1 MLRVSQSVVLGD
13 TSTEVVTLSPVRAGS
28 GGEVPPVARCAYPPS
43 TLTLTDMGQSVRLSA
58 PQREVRA
65 TAGDQLRVSDVL
77 ALEPLR
83 RGLPEIL
90 SGESR
95 LDQLVRWVHVGE
107 QRFIAS
113 LLREGDLL
121 LTTGMGLP
129 TDAAARAQFIDDL
142 ADRGVVGTVIEL
154 GAVIPEMPPEMVGAA
169 QRRDFPLVALHRQIP
184 FTEVTELAHAR
195 LIGIRQVEMEHAEVA
210 RRRFHAALLEYTGV
224 RGVLDALE
232 EVVRNPVML
241 EQHGRGLVAHLSS
254 GFSDAALFGAWEAC
268 RRQDPGAPAMETAK
282 IRLRAHE
289 REPWGTLYVLAMNN
303 RLERLDTLVVERAA
317 DAISLAINWDSHH
330 TSMSLDRRSAFLAA
344 ILDSN
349 QTDLRESVLIERA
362 ADLGFGRQS
371 PWLLP
376 IVLTDP
382 ESAVTDERQSA
393 VDLQVWRSVR
403 ERLERANVPSLA
415 GFVGAGREMAIVVG
429 IRSEDERAATAQT
442 LATLIGT
449 TDSRQTVV
457 AVGPAAR
464 RWHDLRECFA
474 ETREAAIA
482 ARFAPHRPW
491 HDATAPDIDRLLWS
505 LKDSPQVRTF
515 VRRRIGAVVE
525 HDRSY
530 DTHLLDTLV
539 AFCEHGGNITETA
552 AALFVRRQ
560 SLYKRLQKL
569 ETLLGGPVT
578 SADVRLGVELALRLR
593 VHM

>member
-1 MLRVSQSVVLGD
+1 
-13 TSTEVVTLSPVRAGS
+13 
-28 GGEVPPVARCAYPPS
+28 
-43 TLTLTDMGQSVRLSA
+43 MGQSVRPSGSE
-58 PQREVRA
+58 REVKSS
-65 TAGDQLRVSDVL
+65 AGDQLLVSDVL
-77 ALEPLR
+77 ALEPLL

-95 LDQLVRWVHVGE
+95 LDQPVRWVHVGE

-129 TDAAARAQFIDDL
+129 PDAAARAEFIDDL
-142 ADRGVVGTVIEL
+142 ADRGVVGMVIEL
-154 GAVIPEMPPEMVGAA
+154 GAVIPEIPREMVAAA
-169 QRRDFPLVALHRQIP
+169 QRRSLPLIALHRQIP
-184 FTEVTELAHAR
+184 FIEVTELAHAR
-195 LIGIRQVEMEHAEVA
+195 LIGIRQIEMEHAEVA
-210 RRRFHAALLEYTGV
+210 RRRFHAALLEGTGV
-224 RGVLDALE
+224 KGVVDALE
-232 EVVRNPVML
+232 EVVRNPVLL

-254 GFSDAALFGAWEAC
+254 GFSDAALFGSWEAC
-268 RRQDPGAPAMETAK
+268 RRQDPGAPPMETAK

-289 REPWGTLYVLAMNN
+289 REPWGTLYVLAMNTS
-303 RLERLDTLVVERAA
+303 LARLDTLVVERAA
-317 DAISLAINWDSHH
+317 DAISIAISWDSHR

-344 ILDSN
+344 ILDPDQS
-349 QTDLRESVLIERA
+349 DLQESVLIERA

-382 ESAVTDERQSA
+382 EAAVTDERQSA

-403 ERLERANVPSLA
+403 ERLERANVSSLA

-429 IRSEDERAATAQT
+429 MRSENDRAATAQT
-442 LATLIGT
+442 VATMVGT
-449 TDSRQTVV
+449 ADSRQTVV
-457 AVGPAAR
+457 AVGPATR
-464 RWHDLRECFA
+464 QWRDLRECFA
-474 ETREAAIA
+474 ETREAASA

-505 LKDSPQVRTF
+505 LKDSPQVRAF
-515 VRRRIGAVVE
+515 VRRRIGAVLD
-525 HDRSY
+525 HDRAN
-530 DTHLLDTLV
+530 DTHLLDTLI

-593 VHM
+593 VYM